1 MPDVKLNSLENS
13 IDMSCNSSID
23 LDDLT
28 DEENL
33 TGLSDSS
40 SEWES
45 DWESDAPGGEYTY
58 YIIFFVPT
66 ASNTIS
72 SR

>member
-1 MPDVKLNSLENS
+1 MPEVKPNSLENS
-13 IDMSCNSSID
+13 IDMSCTSSID

-33 TGLSDSS
+33 TGLSDYYESS

-45 DWESDAPGGEYTY
+45 DWESDGPVGE
-58 YIIFFVPT
+58 
-66 ASNTIS
+66 
-72 SR
+72 

>member
-13 IDMSCNSSID
+13 IDMSCTSSID

-33 TGLSDSS
+33 TGLSDYYESS

-45 DWESDAPGGEYTY
+45 DWESDGPVGE
-58 YIIFFVPT
+58 
-66 ASNTIS
+66 
-72 SR
+72 